1 MNVMMMRE
9 VSMRFH
15 LVLVKNGG
23 PAFGQSV
30 TKIVIAR
37 FESQQWFQSL
47 KDMKYELPYALC
59 NNVGRFISEII
70 S

>member
-1 MNVMMMRE
+1 MKVVMMSE
-9 VSMRFH
+9 VSMGFH
-15 LVLVKNGG
+15 LVLIKSGG

-30 TKIVIAR
+30 TKIFIAR
-37 FESQQWFQSL
+37 SESQQWFQSL

-59 NNVGRFISEII
+59 NNVGRLMSEII

>member
-1 MNVMMMRE
+1 MKVMVMRE

-15 LVLVKNGG
+15 LVGIESGG

-30 TKIVIAR
+30 TKIFIAR
-37 FESQQWFQSL
+37 PESQQWFQSL
-47 KDMKYELPYALC
+47 NDMKYELPYALC
-59 NNVGRFISEII
+59 NNVGRIICEII